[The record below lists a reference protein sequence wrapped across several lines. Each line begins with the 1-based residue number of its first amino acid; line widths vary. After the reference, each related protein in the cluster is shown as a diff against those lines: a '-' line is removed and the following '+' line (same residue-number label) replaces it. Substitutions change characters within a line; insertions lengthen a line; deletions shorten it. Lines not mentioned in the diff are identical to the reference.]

1 MSTTILLSALLGVSA
16 YLIFRRANNKCPPLP
31 PGPWPKPIIANT
43 LDFPLKKP
51 WVQYLKM
58 SKQFNSS
65 IIYLYAG
72 GNHVVVLNTLE
83 DAIELLEK
91 RSANYSSRPTNPV
104 IDLMGF
110 QDVVMTLPYGDA
122 WRKQRRLLER
132 GLKKDAMPLYRH
144 VQAEKV
150 HLLLEQLLDDPVNF
164 SEHFTTLAVGITMA
178 TGFGYDVIPGQK
190 DDITEPACFALNEG
204 ADLSVPGRTLIAMFG
219 FLRHIPPWV
228 PGATTQ
234 KLGAR
239 IRQAVAQSKNEPYE
253 STKRKIAAGKA
264 KNSIMKE
271 LIEANTKEDGVIPG
285 EEALKNAMSAVYLA
299 GVDALKIP
307 QTVFALAMMLYP
319 AVQKKAQ
326 EEIDRVVGLSRLPTL
341 ADRVSLPYVDALYR
355 EVLRW
360 RPGAPLSFAHV
371 TLKDDEY
378 KGFHIPKGSLVM
390 PNVWAVTRNEE
401 KYPEPESFHPERF
414 LKSDRTLNEDTVL
427 YAFGFGRRYLPI
439 TKCM

>member
-1 MSTTILLSALLGVSA
+1 MFATALLSALLGVSA
-16 YLIFRRANNKCPPLP
+16 YLIFRRANNKRPPLP
-31 PGPWPKPIIANT
+31 PGPWPKPIIGNT

-83 DAIELLEK
+83 DAVELLEK

-104 IDLMGF
+104 IDLTGF
-110 QDVVMTLPYGDA
+110 QDVVMALPYGDA

-132 GLKKDAMPLYRH
+132 GLKKDAQSLYHH

-190 DDITEPACFALNEG
+190 DDITEPARFAIHESATLTI
-204 ADLSVPGRTLIAMFG
+204 PGRTLIAVFG

-299 GVDALKIP
+299 GVDALKIA
-307 QTVFALAMMLYP
+307 QTVFTLAMVLYP

-326 EEIDRVVGLSRLPTL
+326 EEIDRVVGSSRLPTL
-341 ADRVSLPYVDALYR
+341 ADRASLPYVDALYR

-378 KGFHIPKGSLVM
+378 KGFHIPKGSLVF
-390 PNVWAVTRNEE
+390 PNFWAVTRNEE
-401 KYPEPESFHPERF
+401 KYPEPESFCPERF
-414 LKSDRTLNEDTVL
+414 FKSDGTLDDDTVI
-427 YAFGFGRRYLPI
+427 YAFGFGRRYLP
-439 TKCM
+439 KSDA